1 MEETLASQRMAEID
15 LINNLEKIS
24 SKIPDRIL
32 KLEGYILKE
41 NHKEQ
46 LEIVI
51 FKGFSS
57 STTHPIEIDL
67 EKRVVGFSYILTNF
81 KLYKAPLTEN
91 EDNFIKENWISA
103 HFSKRDNLKNDKY
116 HGERYA
122 HDNRFFNIIFT
133 KLNDKAYIHPFFES
147 SVINDAI
154 TDKHLC
160 ITEKSGIP
168 FLCGAIAI
176 PLSSMFYV
184 TKNI

>member
-1 MEETLASQRMAEID
+1 MTEID

-81 KLYKAPLTEN
+81 KLYKAPLTET
-91 EDNFIKENWISA
+91 EDNFIRENQNSVFFLNQKNWI
-103 HFSKRDNLKNDKY
+103 
-116 HGERYA
+116 
-122 HDNRFFNIIFT
+122 
-133 KLNDKAYIHPFFES
+133 
-147 SVINDAI
+147 
-154 TDKHLC
+154 
-160 ITEKSGIP
+160 
-168 FLCGAIAI
+168 
-176 PLSSMFYV
+176 
-184 TKNI
+184 